1 MANVFKD
8 IYLNKFGFS
17 KSLALSFFPQA
28 KYFKFRG
35 NIVLAAECSLDNFHF
50 ALHWVSLASTFC
62 VDSLTFDE
70 SI

>member
-50 ALHWVSLASTFC
+50 ALHFAVQPKTTHYKAT
-62 VDSLTFDE
+62 
-70 SI
+70 IHQ